1 MAFTKDS
8 ELEYHTS
15 IQSGRLEVW
24 IGERKYWA
32 TEKDLQEMLQALR
45 RRKKKRSR

>member
-1 MAFTKDS
+1 MPFTKDS

-15 IQSGRLEVW
+15 TIEGRPEVW
-24 IGERKYWA
+24 IGERLYWA

-45 RRKKKRSR
+45 RRKKKRS